1 MTRARSTSRILDEV
15 HETAQDFHA
24 AGFID
29 ARRMRTFDALCL
41 GPIAEWPPE
50 RIRELRSRHQLSQ
63 VVFASVL
70 NTSASTVRQ
79 WEIGAKRPS
88 GPSHKLL
95 HRLDR
100 YGRDVVLSPPC
111 RGPALA

>member
-1 MTRARSTSRILDEV
+1 MTKARTTSRILEEV
-15 HETAQDFHA
+15 HETARDLHE

-29 ARRMRTFDALCL
+29 ARRMREFDALCL
-41 GPIAEWPPE
+41 GPVAEWSAA
-50 RIRELRSRHQLSQ
+50 RIRALRSRHRLSQ

-88 GPSHKLL
+88 GPSLKLL
-95 HRLDR
+95 DLIDR
-100 YGRDVVLSPPC
+100 KGLEVL
-111 RGPALA
+111 L